1 MELKKNLKYSVLI
14 EIMYFYVTLTTYY
27 VYLKPVKSKRILMW
41 INVLSTSYCHECN
54 LLLSMVCADQ
64 RRLCEQI
71 ALILLRILKGVS
83 SDFPPAS
90 CLKKCTIYIYHVY
103 IFFWI
108 IKFFF
113 LDEINL
119 QLRFHVFVCFV
130 TRAFHYPFYYHLL
143 SLFIIEISVIF
154 LHPF

>member
-1 MELKKNLKYSVLI
+1 
-14 EIMYFYVTLTTYY
+14 MYFYVTLTTYY

-90 CLKKCTIYIYHVY
+90 FLKKCTIYIY

-154 LHPF
+154 FTSILVILKMR